1 MKFLLYLLLALV
13 VVPFQTTLLHYFSVF
28 GVRPD
33 LGLVAA
39 CLVGFLGGELDG
51 LILGLILGCFQDML
65 SAGDLWI
72 NVVTKGAAGF
82 WPDWPGAIWRIS
94 RRRS

>member
-13 VVPFQTTLLHYFSVF
+13 VVPFQTTLLHYFSIF

-39 CLVGFLGGELDG
+39 DRK
-51 LILGLILGCFQDML
+51 
-65 SAGDLWI
+65 S
-72 NVVTKGAAGF
+72 VV
-82 WPDWPGAIWRIS
+82 
-94 RRRS
+94 